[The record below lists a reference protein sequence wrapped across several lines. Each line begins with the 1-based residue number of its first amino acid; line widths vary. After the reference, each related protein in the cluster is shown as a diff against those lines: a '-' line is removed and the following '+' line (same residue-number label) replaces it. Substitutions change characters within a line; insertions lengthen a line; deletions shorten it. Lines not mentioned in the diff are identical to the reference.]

1 MTISLFVILAMT
13 TKDYSQSEAIS
24 FAYNFNG
31 DKPTT
36 LTYQGD
42 AFFPSDSTF
51 LRLTK
56 TDATGVLQKNS
67 VGRALYTES
76 ILFRAEGAVASFE
89 TTIDFQ
95 ISSREGDNN
104 PADGLAFLMGPVG
117 STIPAGSFG
126 GGLALLRIGVGS
138 ERFRRGIR
146 RVRQL

>member
-1 MTISLFVILAMT
+1 MGLFQNLKPMTVSLFVILAMT
-13 TKDYSQSEAIS
+13 TKAYSQSEATS
-24 FAYNFNG
+24 FTYDFYG
-31 DKPTT
+31 DKTTT

-56 TDATGVLQKNS
+56 TDAAGVPEKNS
-67 VGRALYTES
+67 VGRALYTEP

-95 ISSREGDNN
+95 ITSREGDNN
-104 PADGLAFLMGPVG
+104 PADGLAFFMAPVG

-126 GGLALLRIGVGS
+126 GGLGVYNVS
-138 ERFRRGIR
+138 
-146 RVRQL
+146 